1 MTCLKKAEIW
11 GPCGRPEFL
20 WLGSHRF
27 TLLPEPKGGGMRLG
41 EKRAEAQELGSPR
54 DRPPHPPLPATA
66 YKEGQGLLGAL
77 GTVVYSLNTC
87 RTPGSMRHQ
96 VQT

>member
-54 DRPPHPPLPATA
+54 DRPLPHFLPQPTKRARVSL
-66 YKEGQGLLGAL
+66 EPWGLLFI
-77 GTVVYSLNTC
+77 
-87 RTPGSMRHQ
+87 H
-96 VQT
+96 

>member
-54 DRPPHPPLPATA
+54 DRPPTPHFLPQPTKRARVSL
-66 YKEGQGLLGAL
+66 EPWGLLFI
-77 GTVVYSLNTC
+77 
-87 RTPGSMRHQ
+87 H
-96 VQT
+96 